1 MYVRISST
9 CGTTP
14 HHSATQGM
22 NVYVHGK
29 MATVRYIG
37 STEFADGTWLG
48 VEFRTP
54 DGRHDGT
61 VKGRTYFTWSVLVC
75 VRPYS
80 SGQWGYWG
88 ESGSGASLCFLP
100 LTLLAHTEDLMQP
113 LSGIAVFLVMCCV
126 YRNTLHANMWFSY
139 TRQFLRTLSYTPSPS
154 LYSPPSSKPAHG
166 LLIKPSKATF
176 RGLSCSQLI
185 KNWLLYF
192 CASASYT

>member
-1 MYVRISST
+1 MYVHISST
-9 CGTTP
+9 CGPTP
-14 HHSATQGM
+14 HLRHSATQGM

-61 VKGRTYFTWSVLVC
+61 VKGKTYFTWSVLVC

-88 ESGSGASLCFLP
+88 ESGSRASLCFLP
-100 LTLLAHTEDLMQP
+100 YIVLAHTEDLMRP
-113 LSGIAVFLVMCCV
+113 LSGIAVFWVMCCV
-126 YRNTLHANMWFSY
+126 YRTTACQHVRSCCTLPNSFIFTFTHLH
-139 TRQFLRTLSYTPSPS
+139 TR
-154 LYSPPSSKPAHG
+154 SPPFPPANQHMG
-166 LLIKPSKATF
+166 
-176 RGLSCSQLI
+176 
-185 KNWLLYF
+185 Y
-192 CASASYT
+192 